1 MRISQGLIILLF
13 LLISACD
20 PQRSTQVSNK
30 NDQIFNDGLVFQ
42 GIDFFGDS
50 LFSKIDSVSQKDQL
64 SKLKAAEDT
73 FAQDPSLDNLIWIGR
88 REAYLGRYDLAIR
101 TFTKAIK
108 EYPSAFETLR
118 HRGHRFISI
127 RRLDQAIADLEKASL
142 LMAEKP
148 IQIEADGMP
157 NRLNIPLSNVQFNVW
172 YHLGLAYYLKRDWEN
187 ALHAYEKCLTVS
199 NNDDLKVATLD
210 WYYMTLMK
218 LGKNDEA
225 INAINGV
232 DRSMEIIENDAYFN
246 RILMYKGELDPQNL
260 LSSGESGGD
269 QRLQYVTQGYGL
281 GNFYLSKG
289 DTAMA
294 KTEFQNVIQ
303 TGYWSAFGYIA
314 SEMELANLSDE

>member
-13 LLISACD
+13 FLISSCD
-20 PQRSTQVSNK
+20 PQRSTQVINK
-30 NDQIFNDGLVFQ
+30 NDQIFENGLVFQ
-42 GIDFFGDS
+42 GMDFFGDS
-50 LFSKIDSVSQKDQL
+50 LFSKIDSLSQKDQL
-64 SKLKAAEDT
+64 AKLKAVEDT
-73 FAQDPSLDNLIWIGR
+73 FAEDPSLDNLIWIGR

-108 EYPSAFETLR
+108 EHPSAFEALR

-187 ALHAYEKCLTVS
+187 ALHAYEKCLLVS
-199 NNDDLKVATLD
+199 DNDDLKVATLD

-218 LGKNDEA
+218 LGKKDEA
-225 INAINGV
+225 INALKGV
-232 DRSMEIIENDAYFN
+232 DKSMEIIENDAYFK
-246 RILMYKGELDPQNL
+246 RIFMYKGELDPQNL
-260 LSSGESGGD
+260 LSSGESGED
-269 QRLQYVTQGYGL
+269 QKLQYVTQGYGL
-281 GNFYLSKG
+281 GNYYLSEG

-294 KTEFQNVIQ
+294 KTVFQNVIQ